1 MGDHYGSELP
11 AHAPFS
17 YNKYQTIHGV
27 DSFIAP
33 RDLRRMGKGRQPRKP
48 AKNACRTRLFSR
60 SCWTW
65 RVFGHFHKQNGAF
78 AKWGRRVH
86 PFHGFETVRWSGSHV
101 PWRAAVWR
109 RGILF
114 PEVAGA
120 AEVSRRPRH
129 EPPVCRR
136 ERCASRPVRV
146 ERTEPSGFD
155 VCAPIRGPSVGRAR
169 HDLSE
174 RRRPGGQPSGHL
186 SRRPRQERDRVSR
199 SRIRAAS

>member
-33 RDLRRMGKGRQPRKP
+33 RDLRRMGKGRQPRKR
-48 AKNACRTRLFSR
+48 AKNTCRTRLFSR

-136 ERCASRPVRV
+136 KRCASRPVRGGGRNQV
-146 ERTEPSGFD
+146 TSTFVRRSAARRWAARATTFASG
-155 VCAPIRGPSVGRAR
+155 AGR
-169 HDLSE
+169 E
-174 RRRPGGQPSGHL
+174 GNPP
-186 SRRPRQERDRVSR
+186 V
-199 SRIRAAS
+199 I